1 MSQHKYEVI
10 RHFTN
15 EIELF
20 VKNRFLHLVCKKNRF
35 LDYIYISIYI
45 YYVRFKPLKT
55 QVD

>member
-20 VKNRFLHLVCKKNRF
+20 MKNRFLRLICKKNRC
-35 LDYIYISIYI
+35 LD
-45 YYVRFKPLKT
+45 
-55 QVD
+55 